1 MYSRHMRL
9 LVMMCAA
16 LLLAACGQE
25 EPYTPATI
33 SMTSSPAQDLIF
45 VGGCASADLENW
57 LEHTDF
63 LEMEFVRTM
72 LDSVALPPGEV
83 GPAIQRMG
91 ELRNA
96 FADVPAPDE
105 CAAEV
110 HRSISML
117 MENGLAAF
125 QAYANGAA
133 IQLQTAAA
141 DASAALTEIRSQ
153 QAQLIQRLEEQF
165 SAERGQSGN

>member
-1 MYSRHMRL
+1 MHSRRAVL
-9 LVMMCAA
+9 LVMICAA

-33 SMTSSPAQDLIF
+33 SITVPAAQDLIF

-57 LEHTDF
+57 LENTDF
-63 LEMEFVRTM
+63 LETEFVRTM
-72 LDSVALPPGEV
+72 LDSVALPSGEV
-83 GPAIQRMG
+83 GPAIQRMV

-96 FADVPAPDE
+96 FADVPAPNE
-105 CAAEV
+105 CAAEI
-110 HRSISML
+110 HRNISAL

-133 IQLQTAAA
+133 IQLQAAAA
-141 DASAALTEIRSQ
+141 DASAALTNIRSQ

-165 SAERGQSGN
+165 NAERGQRSN